1 VSILGTIATSADAGG
16 HTSTLLLVLGLA
28 GTFAFG
34 LSGGLAGVHAGFD
47 LFGIVVLAFVVALAG
62 GILRDLLIGVVP
74 QTFRDWR
81 YLAAAGAAGVVCIAF
96 PRQVQSAQPGILQ
109 VADALGL
116 SLFCVTGATAALSDG
131 VGVVQ
136 ATIVGAITAIGGGM
150 IRDVLLREVP
160 EVLRQDLYA
169 IPALLGA
176 SIVAIAASAGSPSGA
191 YALLG
196 AGACFSIRMLSLR
209 YGLRLPKRT
218 GGRPSNDRR

>member
-1 VSILGTIATSADAGG
+1 M
-16 HTSTLLLVLGLA
+16 LLVLGLA

-34 LSGGLAGVHAGFD
+34 LSGGLAGVQAGLD

-62 GILRDLLIGVVP
+62 GILRDLLIGVAP

-81 YLAAAGAAGVVCIAF
+81 YLAAGGAAGVVCIAF
-96 PRQVQSAQPGILQ
+96 PKQVQSARPGMQ

-116 SLFCVTGATAALSDG
+116 SLFCVTGAAAALSDG
-131 VGVVQ
+131 VGAVQ

-150 IRDVLLREVP
+150 IRDVLMREVP
-160 EVLRQDLYA
+160 AVLRQDLYA

-176 SIVAIAASAGSPSGA
+176 SIVAIAAPTGSHSAA

-196 AGACFSIRMLSLR
+196 AGACFSVRMLGLR
-209 YGLRLPKRT
+209 YGLSLPKPT
-218 GGRPSNDRR
+218 GGRPTNDRR

>member
-1 VSILGTIATSADAGG
+1 VSILRTIATSADAGG

-34 LSGGLAGVHAGFD
+34 LSGGLAGVHAGLD

-62 GILRDLLIGVVP
+62 GIFRDLLIGVAP

-81 YLAAAGAAGVVCIAF
+81 YLVAAGAAGVVCIAV
-96 PRQVQSAQPGILQ
+96 PPQVQSAQPGMHL
-109 VADALGL
+109 ADALGL

-131 VGVVQ
+131 VGAVQ

-150 IRDVLLREVP
+150 SRDVLLREVP
-160 EVLRQDLYA
+160 AVLRQDLYA

-176 SIVAIAASAGSPSGA
+176 SIVAIAASAGSHGGA
-191 YALLG
+191 DALLG
-196 AGACFSIRMLSLR
+196 AGACFSVRMLALR
-209 YGLRLPKRT
+209 YGLSLPKFT
-218 GGRPSNDRR
+218 GGRPTNDRR